1 MRFWAQ
7 IVFHILYLFVLFFV
21 YIVSNVYGDEYL
33 IWVIIKIKNN
43 AQICSVVN
51 EHVYFIISVAES
63 DVKKKTLCGSSICN
77 TTILSPIQRQKS
89 KKTSIVLEVND
100 KSANFVQIRLSTLGC
115 VKKVEVAECC
125 SQNLQNCS
133 ICKYFFLKQN
143 NFQRLE
149 SSTNKRSSLIIFLFT
164 F

>member
-7 IVFHILYLFVLFFV
+7 IVFHILHLFVLFFV
-21 YIVSNVYGDEYL
+21 YIVSNVYGDGYL

-63 DVKKKTLCGSSICN
+63 AVKKKILCGSFTYLLYII

-100 KSANFVQIRLSTLGC
+100 KNANFVQIRLSTLGC
-115 VKKVEVAECC
+115 VKKVEAVVLHTKSAE
-125 SQNLQNCS
+125 
-133 ICKYFFLKQN
+133 
-143 NFQRLE
+143 
-149 SSTNKRSSLIIFLFT
+149 LFYL
-164 F
+164 